1 MNYTWAGKHMPL
13 THQFIQSA
21 IACFAL
27 LFSVAAVTTS
37 MQASAQSYP
46 ASSNT
51 LKGDEIIASVNG
63 QFIATRI
70 LDEIERQLQSD
81 QADINRSDIVNQ
93 LIDLTLLAQQAKAE
107 QLDTQ
112 PKISASLQLYY
123 TQTMANAYLDSLAE
137 NIQISDEAVR
147 AEYDA
152 QIAQLKRTEYRAQHI
167 LLSTSA
173 EAKDVIAKLNDG
185 GSFTDLATTYSTGP
199 SALQGGDLGWF
210 EASTMVAEFSDAL
223 TALDMGRYTTDP
235 VQTQYGWHVIQLND
249 KRAGSMPDFNSV
261 KAGIKNLLL
270 RNELNKAV
278 AELRSK
284 ATITRQ

>member
-1 MNYTWAGKHMPL
+1 MPL
-13 THQFIQSA
+13 THQFTQSA

-27 LFSVAAVTTS
+27 VFSVAAVTTS
-37 MQASAQSYP
+37 MPASAQSY
-46 ASSNT
+46 SDRSNA
-51 LKGDEIIASVNG
+51 LEGDEITATVNG
-63 QFIATRI
+63 QSIPTRI
-70 LDEIERQLQSD
+70 LDEIERQLKSD
-81 QADINRSDIVNQ
+81 QADINRSDIVNE
-93 LIDLTLLAQQAKAE
+93 LIDLTLLAQQAKVE
-107 QLDTQ
+107 QLDTLPQ
-112 PKISASLQLYY
+112 IAASLQLHY

-137 NIQISDEAVR
+137 NIQISDDAVR

-152 QIAQLKRTEYRAQHI
+152 QISQLKRNEYRAQHI
-167 LLSTSA
+167 LLGTSE
-173 EAKDVIAKLNDG
+173 EAQDVIAKLNDG
-185 GSFTDLATTYSTGP
+185 GDFTELATTYSTGP

-223 TALDMGRYTTDP
+223 ITLDIGGYTPDP

-249 KRAGSMPDFNSV
+249 KRAGSMPNFNSV

>member
-1 MNYTWAGKHMPL
+1 MPL